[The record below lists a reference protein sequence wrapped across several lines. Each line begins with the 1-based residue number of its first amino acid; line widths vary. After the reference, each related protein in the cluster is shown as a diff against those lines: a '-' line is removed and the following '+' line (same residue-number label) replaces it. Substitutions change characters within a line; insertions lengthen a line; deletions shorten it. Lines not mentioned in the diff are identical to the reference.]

1 MESNHRYFSRR
12 AHEERRA
19 AQRALTPQ
27 AQAWHRELADDFARK
42 AEQHPVAMQAL

>member
-19 AQRALTPQ
+19 AQRAITPQ
-27 AQAWHRELADDFARK
+27 AQAWHRQLADDFAQR
-42 AEQHPVAMQAL
+42 AEQHSAAQAL